1 MKKLELLHPA
11 HTKHSHGKSP
21 TRAPSKD
28 KAIEDPQNQIQLM
41 KQNQKECDTQE
52 QLKHTKIRKNILNQ
66 KKIQVFSAA
75 GGHTQTDINLL
86 KLLKFVQET
95 MHFQTTA
102 SNYKQRT

>member
-11 HTKHSHGKSP
+11 HIKYCHGKSP

-52 QLKHTKIRKNILNQ
+52 QLKHTENKEEHPEPKKNPGVLCRWRPY
-66 KKIQVFSAA
+66 
-75 GGHTQTDINLL
+75 
-86 KLLKFVQET
+86 
-95 MHFQTTA
+95 
-102 SNYKQRT
+102 SN